1 MSGPDFETLLRSPLD
16 DERESTGWGSAVLG
30 LIAGGAGVIGLSFIL
45 GLWITPDEIPVT
57 PVTDDV
63 ASATESTGE
72 FSNSF
77 PDGFSEV
84 GGSVAMKPT
93 ATVDGNT
100 GFIVS
105 FATATHRDSDP
116 ETTPVLLGGRWQLE
130 SAGGSVT
137 GATRLVYDRLH
148 TGVIGVE
155 FAGHPSDGDIL
166 RMTERWDPVEQTGS
180 TDVSFAGTPFTTT
193 EAFDINLDDGITL
206 RLIQVD
212 LGRHLGRIAWTLS
225 GSNEPTGIATFD
237 VEMIDEQG
245 ETVGNY
251 LSMPSPRDPTRSA
264 GVVDLFWDRGFNAH
278 PDEGSVVRITA
289 TTQLV
294 SPEPVDISYE
304 LYLFPTSD

>member
-16 DERESTGWGSAVLG
+16 DEPDSRGWGSAVLG
-30 LIAGGAGVIGLSFIL
+30 LLAGSAAIIGLSFVL
-45 GLWITPDEIPVT
+45 GLWATPGET
-57 PVTDDV
+57 PATMVTDTV
-63 ASATESTGE
+63 ASATDPPGE

-93 ATVDGNT
+93 ATVDGGT

-105 FATATHRDSDP
+105 FATATHRDTDP
-116 ETTPVLLGGRWQLE
+116 ETTPVPLGGQWQFE

-166 RMTERWDPVEQTGS
+166 RMTERWDPVERTES
-180 TDVSFAGTPFTTT
+180 ADVSFTGTPFTTT
-193 EAFDINLDDGITL
+193 DAVDIDLGDGITL
-206 RLIQVD
+206 RMTQIE
-212 LGRHLGRIAWTLS
+212 LGRHLGRIVWTLS
-225 GSNEPTGIATFD
+225 GSGEPTGVVAFA
-237 VEMIDEQG
+237 VAMINQQG
-245 ETVGNY
+245 ATVGDY
-251 LSMPSPRDPTRSA
+251 VSMPSLRDPTRSS

-278 PDEGSVVRITA
+278 PDEGSIVEITA
-289 TTQLV
+289 TVQLV
-294 SPEPVDISYE
+294 VPEPIDVVFDLDTVPSG
-304 LYLFPTSD
+304 